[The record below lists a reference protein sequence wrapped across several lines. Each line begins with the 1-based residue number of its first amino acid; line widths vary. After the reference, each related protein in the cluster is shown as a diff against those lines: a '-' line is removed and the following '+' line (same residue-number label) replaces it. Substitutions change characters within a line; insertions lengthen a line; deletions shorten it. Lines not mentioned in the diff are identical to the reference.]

1 MPDFRMRGDCRS
13 WFSRIAGPG
22 TGKTLFDPY
31 YQCFLLGVSTRR
43 SSSPQEAGPAHA
55 FVDAFVRPYDGRQR
69 LIIGL
74 MIDAEL
80 SRLGVELTD
89 RASVSQI
96 VSEIAGP
103 SGLTQSGAQRMD
115 GYSSGGYDYLTERYQ
130 EDVPRSWEE
139 FLPRYLRI
147 LADAASGGGYS

>member
-1 MPDFRMRGDCRS
+1 MPDFRMRDDCRS

-22 TGKTLFDPY
+22 TSKTLFDSY
-31 YQCFLLGVSTRR
+31 YQCFLLGVSARK
-43 SSSPQEAGPAHA
+43 SSPPQEAGPTRA

-80 SRLGVELTD
+80 SRLGVGLAD
-89 RASVSQI
+89 RASVNQI
-96 VSEIAGP
+96 VTEIAGP
-103 SGLTQSGAQRMD
+103 GGLTQSGAHRMD

-130 EDVPRSWEE
+130 EDEPRSWEE

-147 LADAASGGGYS
+147 LAAAASEGRYS